1 MYTVKE
7 NSKNLGWND
16 GFQYNFNYDMSEME
30 EEKDNRIIGFYDYMT
45 QEGDILK
52 GIINMEDSEYIK
64 NMKNRF
70 QDIC

>member
-30 EEKDNRIIGFYDYMT
+30 EEKDNRIIGFYDY
-45 QEGDILK
+45 ILK